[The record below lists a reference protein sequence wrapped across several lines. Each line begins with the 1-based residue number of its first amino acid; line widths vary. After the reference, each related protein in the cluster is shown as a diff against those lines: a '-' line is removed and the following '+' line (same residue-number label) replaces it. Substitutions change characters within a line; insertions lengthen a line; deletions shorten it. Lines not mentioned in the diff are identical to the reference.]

1 MIDLIKVRLY
11 QFVVSCYK
19 TKILEIYTVL
29 WLAYIGVTLWSIVN
43 IIFNGSRATKMISW
57 SLSVIILPFLGP
69 LLYYLFGINRRKF
82 KLFKLKQT
90 EKRKLYS
97 ETYKE
102 LKGGE
107 QSVHEFEDYKHAKLA
122 SLIRKNSYFAPY
134 EGNEITLLNSG
145 EEAFGAIFNAIK
157 EAKEFIH
164 LQYYILEDGMLLDT
178 FFELFQ
184 EKVKEGVEIR
194 MLYDSLGSNS
204 MRGKMVKRFKKI
216 GVKAYSTMPIRF
228 GNLLFTL
235 NYRNHRKIIIIDGK
249 IGFTGGFNVSDK
261 YMKPISDLGIWQDLH
276 LKLQGPVVNSLQR
289 VFVKDYH
296 FAGKEELLL
305 QDKYFPKIAPSGD
318 TIAQIIS
325 SGPDSKYPA
334 IMQQYLAMINIAKKS
349 ICIANPYFI
358 PGEPVL
364 EAIRIAALSGI
375 KVTLLTPK
383 ISDSLLAQYSMFST
397 FESLLEVGVNIY
409 LRPDFSHSKV
419 IVIDGEIVSV
429 GSGNFDY
436 RSFEH
441 NFETN
446 AILYDA
452 EKASEIEELFLGHC
466 NDKIKLDLESF
477 KNRSPLSKFLEGLAK
492 FFSPLL

>member
-1 MIDLIKVRLY
+1 MNTI
-11 QFVVSCYK
+11 F
-19 TKILEIYTVL
+19 
-29 WLAYIGVTLWSIVN
+29 WLAYISVTLWSIVN

-57 SLSVIILPFLGP
+57 SLSVIILPFIGP

-90 EKRKLYS
+90 EKRRLYS

-107 QSVHEFEDYKHAKLA
+107 QSVHKFDDYKEDKLA

-134 EGNEITLLNSG
+134 EGNDITLLNSG
-145 EEAFGAIFNAIK
+145 EEAFGAIFKAIE

-164 LQYYILEDGMLLDT
+164 LQYYILEEGMLLDK
-178 FFELFQ
+178 FYELFQ
-184 EKVKEGVEIR
+184 KKVKEGVEIR

-204 MRGKMVKRFKKI
+204 MRGKVVKRFKDI
-216 GVKAYSTMPIRF
+216 GVKAFPTMPIRF

-235 NYRNHRKIIIIDGK
+235 NYRNHRKIIIVDGK

-261 YMKPISDLGIWQDLH
+261 YMKPISDLGTWQDLH
-276 LKLQGPVVNSLQR
+276 LRIQGPLVNSLQR
-289 VFVKDYH
+289 IFVKDYH

-305 QDKYFPKIAPSGD
+305 QDKYFPKIAPSGE
-318 TIAQIIS
+318 TVAQIIS

-334 IMQQYLAMINIAKKS
+334 IMQQYLAMINIATKS

-364 EAIRIAALSGI
+364 EAIRIAALSGVN
-375 KVTLLTPK
+375 VTLLTPK
-383 ISDSLLAQYSMFST
+383 KSDSLLAQYSMFST
-397 FESLLEVGVNIY
+397 FDSLLEVGANIY

-419 IVIDGEIVSV
+419 IVIDSEIASV

-446 AILYDA
+446 AILYD
-452 EKASEIEELFLGHC
+452 EDKAKQIEELFLRHC
-466 NDKIKLDLESF
+466 TDDVKLELEAF
-477 KNRSPLSKFLEGLAK
+477 RKRSPFSKFLEGLAK

>member
-1 MIDLIKVRLY
+1 MDT
-11 QFVVSCYK
+11 FF
-19 TKILEIYTVL
+19 
-29 WLAYIGVTLWSIVN
+29 WLAYITVTIWSVIN
-43 IIFNGSRATKMISW
+43 IIFNGSRATKMFSW
-57 SLSVIILPFLGP
+57 SLTVIVLPFLGP
-69 LLYYLFGINRRKF
+69 IFYYLFGINRRKF

-102 LKGGE
+102 LKHG
-107 QSVHEFEDYKHAKLA
+107 QQCVHDFKDYKQDKLS
-122 SLIRKNSYFAPY
+122 SLIRKNSYFAAY
-134 EGNEITLLNSG
+134 EGNDITLLNSG
-145 EEAFGAIFNAIK
+145 EQTFEAIFKAIE

-164 LQYYILEDGMLLDT
+164 MQYYILEKGMLLDR
-178 FFELFQ
+178 FFELFT
-184 EKVKEGVEIR
+184 KKIKEGVEIR
-194 MLYDSLGSNS
+194 ILYDSLGSNS
-204 MRGKMVKRFKKI
+204 LRGKVVTRFKDM
-216 GVKAYSTMPIRF
+216 GVMAFSSMPIRF

-235 NYRNHRKIIIIDGK
+235 NYRNHRKIIVIDGK

-276 LKLQGPVVNSLQR
+276 LRLEGPVVNSLQR

-296 FAGKEELLL
+296 FASNEELLL
-305 QDKYFPKIAPSGD
+305 QDRYFPKMKASGNHV
-318 TIAQIIS
+318 AQVIS

-334 IMQQYLAMINIAKKS
+334 IMQQYLAMINIARNR

-364 EAIRIAALSGI
+364 EALRIAALSGVEVI
-375 KVTLLTPK
+375 LLTPRK
-383 ISDSLLAQYSMFST
+383 SDSLLAKYSMFSM
-397 FESLLEVGVNIY
+397 FESLLEVGVKIY
-409 LRPDFSHSKV
+409 LRKDFSHSKV
-419 IVIDGEIVSV
+419 IIIDGEIASV

-446 AILYDA
+446 AILYD
-452 EKASEIEELFLGHC
+452 KALS
-466 NDKIKLDLESF
+466 DKIEGLLKEQCVQEIRLDLEQF
-477 KNRSPLSKFLEGLAK
+477 KKRSRFTKFLEGLAK

>member
-1 MIDLIKVRLY
+1 MVNT
-11 QFVVSCYK
+11 FFWV
-19 TKILEIYTVL
+19 
-29 WLAYIGVTLWSIVN
+29 AYIAVTLWSIVN

-57 SLSVIILPFLGP
+57 SLSVIIFPFLGP

-90 EKRKLYS
+90 EKRRLYS

-102 LKGGE
+102 LEGGE
-107 QSVHEFEDYKHAKLA
+107 QSVHDFDDYKRDKLA

-134 EGNEITLLNSG
+134 EGNEVTLLNSG
-145 EEAFGAIFNAIK
+145 EEAFGAIFKAIK
-157 EAKEFIH
+157 GAKKFIH
-164 LQYYILEDGMLLDT
+164 IQYYILEDGMLLDK
-178 FFELFQ
+178 FYELFK

-194 MLYDSLGSNS
+194 MLYDSFGSNS
-204 MRGKMVKRFKKI
+204 MRGKRVQRFKDI
-216 GVKAYSTMPIRF
+216 GVKAFSTMPIRF

-235 NYRNHRKIIIIDGK
+235 NYRNHRKIVIIDGNV
-249 IGFTGGFNVSDK
+249 GFTGGFNVSDK
-261 YMKPISDLGIWQDLH
+261 YMKPVSELGIWQDLH
-276 LKLQGPVVNSLQR
+276 VQIKGPAVNSLQR

-305 QDKYFPKIAPSGD
+305 QDKYFPKVDSSGK
-318 TIAQIIS
+318 TVAQIIS
-325 SGPDSKYPA
+325 SGPDSRYPA
-334 IMQQYLAMINIAKKS
+334 IMQQYLAMINIATKS

-375 KVTLLTPK
+375 QVTLLTPK

-397 FESLLEVGVNIY
+397 FEALLEVGANIY

-419 IVIDGEIVSV
+419 IIIDGEIVSV

-446 AILYDA
+446 AILYDK
-452 EKASEIEELFLGHC
+452 EKASEIEKLFESHC
-466 NDKIKLDLESF
+466 TDEVKVDLEEF
-477 KNRSPLSKFLEGLAK
+477 KKRSPFSKFLEGLAK

>member
-1 MIDLIKVRLY
+1 MVNTI
-11 QFVVSCYK
+11 F
-19 TKILEIYTVL
+19 
-29 WLAYIGVTLWSIVN
+29 WLAYVAVTLWSIVN

-57 SLSVIILPFLGP
+57 SLSVIIFPFLGP

-82 KLFKLKQT
+82 KLFKLKQN
-90 EKRKLYS
+90 EKRKLFS

-102 LKGGE
+102 LEGGE
-107 QSVHEFEDYKHAKLA
+107 QSVHEFEDYKQDKLA

-134 EGNEITLLNSG
+134 KGNGVALLNSG
-145 EEAFGAIFNAIK
+145 EETFNAIFK
-157 EAKEFIH
+157 AIEGAKKFIH
-164 LQYYILEDGMLLDT
+164 LQYYILEDGMLLDR
-178 FFELFQ
+178 FYELFQ
-184 EKVKEGVEIR
+184 KKVKEGVEIR
-194 MLYDSLGSNS
+194 MLYDSFGSNS
-204 MRGKMVKRFKKI
+204 MRGKRVQRFKDL

-235 NYRNHRKIIIIDGK
+235 NYRNHRKIVVVDGN

-261 YMKPISDLGIWQDLH
+261 YMKPDSDLGIWQDLH
-276 LKLQGPVVNSLQR
+276 LQITGPAVNSLQR

-305 QDKYFPKIAPSGD
+305 QDKYFPKIESAGE
-318 TIAQIIS
+318 TVAQIIS
-325 SGPDSKYPA
+325 SGPDSRYPA
-334 IMQQYLAMINIAKKS
+334 IMQQYLAMINIATKS

-364 EAIRIAALSGI
+364 EAIRIAALSGVE
-375 KVTLLTPK
+375 VTLLTPK

-397 FESLLEVGVNIY
+397 FEALLEVGAKIY

-419 IVIDGEIVSV
+419 IIIDSEIVSV

-446 AILYDA
+446 AILYDKD
-452 EKASEIEELFLGHC
+452 KASHIEELFTKHC
-466 NDKIKLDLESF
+466 TEDAIVDLEDF
-477 KNRSPLSKFLEGLAK
+477 KKRSPFSKFLEGLAK

>member
-1 MIDLIKVRLY
+1 MTTL
-11 QFVVSCYK
+11 F
-19 TKILEIYTVL
+19 
-29 WLAYIGVTLWSIVN
+29 WLAYITVTLWSIIN

-69 LLYYLFGINRRKF
+69 LFYYLFGINRRKF

-90 EKRKLYS
+90 EKRRLYS

-102 LKGGE
+102 LKGGK
-107 QSVHEFEDYKHAKLA
+107 QSVHEFKDYKQNKLA

-134 EGNEITLLNSG
+134 EGNKIILLNSG
-145 EEAFGAIFNAIK
+145 EEAFGAIFKAIE

-164 LQYYILEDGMLLDT
+164 MQYYILEDGMLLDR
-178 FFELFQ
+178 FYELFQ
-184 EKVKEGVEIR
+184 QKVKEGVEIR

-204 MRGKMVKRFKKI
+204 MRGKVVKRFRKI
-216 GVKAYSTMPIRF
+216 GVKAHSTLPIRF

-235 NYRNHRKIIIIDGK
+235 NYRNHRKIVIVDGK

-261 YMKPISDLGIWQDLH
+261 YMKPVSELGIWQDLH
-276 LKLQGPVVNSLQR
+276 IQINGPAVNSLQR
-289 VFVKDYH
+289 IFVKDYH

-305 QDKYFPKIAPSGD
+305 QDKYFPKIAPQGE

-325 SGPDSKYPA
+325 SGPDSRYPA
-334 IMQQYLAMINIAKKS
+334 IMQQYLAMINIAKES

-364 EAIRIAALSGI
+364 EALRIAALSGV
-375 KVTLLTPK
+375 KVTLLTPRK
-383 ISDSLLAQYSMFST
+383 SDSLLAQYSMFST
-397 FESLLEVGVNIY
+397 FENLLEVGTHIY

-419 IVIDGEIVSV
+419 IIIDSEIVSV

-446 AILYDA
+446 AILYDDK
-452 EKASEIEELFLGHC
+452 KAGEIEKFFMSHCKAEVKLEL
-466 NDKIKLDLESF
+466 DSF
-477 KNRSPLSKFLEGLAK
+477 KKRSAFSKFLEGLAK

>member
-1 MIDLIKVRLY
+1 MNTI
-11 QFVVSCYK
+11 F
-19 TKILEIYTVL
+19 
-29 WLAYIGVTLWSIVN
+29 WLAYLSVTLWSIVN

-57 SLSVIILPFLGP
+57 SFSVIILPFIGP

-90 EKRKLYS
+90 EKRRLYS

-107 QSVHEFEDYKHAKLA
+107 QSVHRFNDYKEDKLA

-134 EGNEITLLNSG
+134 EGNDITLLNSG
-145 EEAFGAIFNAIK
+145 EEAFGAIFKAIE

-164 LQYYILEDGMLLDT
+164 LQYYILEEGMLLDK
-178 FFELFQ
+178 FYELFQ
-184 EKVKEGVEIR
+184 KKVKEGVEIR

-204 MRGKMVKRFKKI
+204 MRGKVVKRFKDI
-216 GVKAYSTMPIRF
+216 GVKAFPTMPIRF

-235 NYRNHRKIIIIDGK
+235 NYRNHRKIIIVDGK

-261 YMKPISDLGIWQDLH
+261 YMKPISDLGTWQDLH
-276 LKLQGPVVNSLQR
+276 LRIQGPLVNSLQR
-289 VFVKDYH
+289 IFVKDYH

-305 QDKYFPKIAPSGD
+305 QDKYFPKIAPSGE
-318 TIAQIIS
+318 TVAQIIS

-334 IMQQYLAMINIAKKS
+334 IMQQYLAMINIATKS

-364 EAIRIAALSGI
+364 EAIRIAALSGVN
-375 KVTLLTPK
+375 VTLLTPK
-383 ISDSLLAQYSMFST
+383 KSDSLLAQYSMFST
-397 FESLLEVGVNIY
+397 FDSLLEVGANIY

-419 IVIDGEIVSV
+419 IVIDSEIASV

-446 AILYDA
+446 AILYD
-452 EKASEIEELFLGHC
+452 EDKAKQIEELFLRHC
-466 NDKIKLDLESF
+466 TDDVKLELEAF
-477 KNRSPLSKFLEGLAK
+477 RKRSPFSKFLEGLAK

>member
-1 MIDLIKVRLY
+1 VINTI
-11 QFVVSCYK
+11 
-19 TKILEIYTVL
+19 L
-29 WLAYIGVTLWSIVN
+29 WLAYIAVTLWSIVN
-43 IIFNGSRATKMISW
+43 IIFNGSKATKMISW
-57 SLSVIILPFLGP
+57 SLSVIIFPFLGP

-90 EKRKLYS
+90 EKRRLYS

-102 LKGGE
+102 LEGGE
-107 QSVHEFEDYKHAKLA
+107 QSVHHFDDYKREKLA

-134 EGNEITLLNSG
+134 EGNDIKLLNSG
-145 EEAFGAIFNAIK
+145 EEAFGAIFKAIE

-164 LQYYILEDGMLLDT
+164 LQYYILEDGMLLDR
-178 FFELFQ
+178 FYELFKK
-184 EKVKEGVEIR
+184 KVKEGVEIR
-194 MLYDSLGSNS
+194 MLYDSFGSNS
-204 MRGKMVKRFKKI
+204 MRGKRVKRFKDI
-216 GVKAYSTMPIRF
+216 GVKAFSTMPIRF

-235 NYRNHRKIIIIDGK
+235 NYRNHRKILIIDGK

-261 YMKPISDLGIWQDLH
+261 YMKPVSELGIWQDLH
-276 LKLQGPVVNSLQR
+276 LRIQGPAVNSLQR

-305 QDKYFPKIAPSGD
+305 QDKYFPKVEPTGK
-318 TIAQIIS
+318 TVTQIIS
-325 SGPDSKYPA
+325 SGPDSRYPA
-334 IMQQYLAMINIAKKS
+334 IMQQYLAMINIAESS

-364 EAIRIAALSGI
+364 EAIRIAALSGV

-397 FESLLEVGVNIY
+397 FEALLEVGANIY

-419 IVIDGEIVSV
+419 IIIDGEIVSV

-446 AILYDA
+446 AIVYDD
-452 EKASEIEELFLGHC
+452 EKASEIEKLFTNHC
-466 NDKIKLDLESF
+466 TEDVKVDLEEF
-477 KNRSPLSKFLEGLAK
+477 KNRSPFSKFLEGLAK

>member
-1 MIDLIKVRLY
+1 MNTI
-11 QFVVSCYK
+11 F
-19 TKILEIYTVL
+19 
-29 WLAYIGVTLWSIVN
+29 WLAYLSVTLWSIVN

-57 SLSVIILPFLGP
+57 SLSVIILPFIGP

-90 EKRKLYS
+90 EKRRLYS

-107 QSVHEFEDYKHAKLA
+107 QSVHKFKDYKEDKLA

-134 EGNEITLLNSG
+134 EGNDITLLNSG
-145 EEAFGAIFNAIK
+145 EEAFGAIFKAIE

-164 LQYYILEDGMLLDT
+164 LQYYILEEGMLLDR
-178 FFELFQ
+178 FYELFQ
-184 EKVKEGVEIR
+184 KKVKEGVEIR

-204 MRGKMVKRFKKI
+204 MRGKVVKRFKDI
-216 GVKAYSTMPIRF
+216 GVKAFPTMPIRF

-235 NYRNHRKIIIIDGK
+235 NYRNHRKIIIVDGK

-261 YMKPISDLGIWQDLH
+261 YMKPISDLGTWQDLH
-276 LKLQGPVVNSLQR
+276 LRIQGPLVNSLQR
-289 VFVKDYH
+289 IFVKDYH

-305 QDKYFPKIAPSGD
+305 QDKYFPKIEPSGE
-318 TIAQIIS
+318 TVAQIIS

-334 IMQQYLAMINIAKKS
+334 IMQQYLAMINIATKS

-364 EAIRIAALSGI
+364 EAIRIAALSGVN
-375 KVTLLTPK
+375 VTLLTPK
-383 ISDSLLAQYSMFST
+383 KSDSLLAQYSMFST
-397 FESLLEVGVNIY
+397 FDSLLEVGANIY

-419 IVIDGEIVSV
+419 IVIDSEIASV

-446 AILYDA
+446 AILYDQD
-452 EKASEIEELFLGHC
+452 KAKQIEELFLRHC
-466 NDKIKLDLESF
+466 TDDVKLELEAF
-477 KNRSPLSKFLEGLAK
+477 RKRSPFSKFLEGLAK

>member
-1 MIDLIKVRLY
+1 MVNTI
-11 QFVVSCYK
+11 F
-19 TKILEIYTVL
+19 
-29 WLAYIGVTLWSIVN
+29 WLAYIAVTLWSIVN

-57 SLSVIILPFLGP
+57 SLSVIIFPFLGP

-82 KLFKLKQT
+82 KLFKLKQN
-90 EKRKLYS
+90 EKRKLFS

-102 LKGGE
+102 LEGGE
-107 QSVHEFEDYKHAKLA
+107 QSVHEFEDYKQDKLA

-134 EGNEITLLNSG
+134 KGNGVALLNSG
-145 EEAFGAIFNAIK
+145 EETFNAIFK
-157 EAKEFIH
+157 AIEGAKKFIH
-164 LQYYILEDGMLLDT
+164 LQYYILEDGMLLDR
-178 FFELFQ
+178 FYELFQ
-184 EKVKEGVEIR
+184 KKVKEGVEIR
-194 MLYDSLGSNS
+194 MLYDSFGSNS
-204 MRGKMVKRFKKI
+204 MRGKRVQRFKDL

-235 NYRNHRKIIIIDGK
+235 NYRNHRKIVVVDGN

-261 YMKPISDLGIWQDLH
+261 YMKPDSDLGIWQDLH
-276 LKLQGPVVNSLQR
+276 LQITGPAVNSLQR

-305 QDKYFPKIAPSGD
+305 QDKYFPKIESAGE
-318 TIAQIIS
+318 TVAQIIS
-325 SGPDSKYPA
+325 SGPDSRYPA
-334 IMQQYLAMINIAKKS
+334 IMQQYLAMINIATKS

-364 EAIRIAALSGI
+364 EAIRIAALSGVE
-375 KVTLLTPK
+375 VTLLTPK

-397 FESLLEVGVNIY
+397 FEALLEVGAKIY

-419 IVIDGEIVSV
+419 IIIDSEIVSV

-446 AILYDA
+446 AILYDKD
-452 EKASEIEELFLGHC
+452 KASHIEELFTKHC
-466 NDKIKLDLESF
+466 TEDAKVDLEDF
-477 KNRSPLSKFLEGLAK
+477 KKRSPFSKFLEGLAK

>member
-1 MIDLIKVRLY
+1 MNTL
-11 QFVVSCYK
+11 F
-19 TKILEIYTVL
+19 
-29 WLAYIGVTLWSIVN
+29 WLAYLAVTLWSIIN

-69 LLYYLFGINRRKF
+69 LFYYLFGINRRKF

-102 LKGGE
+102 LNGGE
-107 QSVHEFEDYKHAKLA
+107 QSVHRFDDYKQDKLA

-134 EGNEITLLNSG
+134 EGNDVTLLNSG
-145 EEAFGAIFNAIK
+145 EEAFGAIFRALE

-164 LQYYILEDGMLLDT
+164 LQYYILEDGLLLDR
-178 FFELFQ
+178 FYEIFQ
-184 EKVKEGVEIR
+184 KKVKEGVEIR

-204 MRGKMVKRFKKI
+204 MRGKRVQRFKDI
-216 GVKAYSTMPIRF
+216 GVKAFSTMPIRF

-235 NYRNHRKIIIIDGK
+235 NYRNHRKIVIVDGN

-261 YMKPISDLGIWQDLH
+261 YIKPESELGIWQDLH
-276 LKLQGPVVNSLQR
+276 LQITGPAVNSLQR

-305 QDKYFPKIAPSGD
+305 QDKYFPKIKSAGN
-318 TIAQIIS
+318 TVAQIIS
-325 SGPDSKYPA
+325 SGPDSRYPA
-334 IMQQYLAMINIAKKS
+334 IMQQYIAMINSATKS

-364 EAIRIAALSGI
+364 EAIRIAALSGVE
-375 KVTLLTPK
+375 VTLLTPK

-397 FESLLEVGVNIY
+397 FEALLEVGAKIY

-419 IVIDGEIVSV
+419 IIVDGEIVSV

-446 AILYDA
+446 AILYDKD
-452 EKASEIEELFLGHC
+452 KASHIEKLFTKHC
-466 NDKIKLDLESF
+466 TEDAKVDLEDF
-477 KNRSPLSKFLEGLAK
+477 KKRSPFSKFLEGLAK

>member
-1 MIDLIKVRLY
+1 MVNTI
-11 QFVVSCYK
+11 F
-19 TKILEIYTVL
+19 
-29 WLAYIGVTLWSIVN
+29 WLAYVAVTLWSIVN

-57 SLSVIILPFLGP
+57 SLSVIIFPFLGP

-82 KLFKLKQT
+82 KLFKLKQN
-90 EKRKLYS
+90 EKRKLFS

-102 LKGGE
+102 LEGGE
-107 QSVHEFEDYKHAKLA
+107 QSVHEFEDYKQDKLA

-134 EGNEITLLNSG
+134 KGNGVALLNSG
-145 EEAFGAIFNAIK
+145 EETFNAIFK
-157 EAKEFIH
+157 AIEGAKKFIH
-164 LQYYILEDGMLLDT
+164 LQYYILEDGMLLDR
-178 FFELFQ
+178 FYELFQ
-184 EKVKEGVEIR
+184 KKVKEGVEIR
-194 MLYDSLGSNS
+194 MLYDSFGSNS
-204 MRGKMVKRFKKI
+204 MRGKRVQRFKDL

-235 NYRNHRKIIIIDGK
+235 NYRNHRKIVVVDGN

-261 YMKPISDLGIWQDLH
+261 YMKPDSDLGIWQDLH
-276 LKLQGPVVNSLQR
+276 LQITGPAVNSLQR

-305 QDKYFPKIAPSGD
+305 QDKYFPKIESAGE
-318 TIAQIIS
+318 TVAQIIS
-325 SGPDSKYPA
+325 SGPDSRYPA
-334 IMQQYLAMINIAKKS
+334 IMQQYLAMINIATKS

-364 EAIRIAALSGI
+364 EAIRIAALSGVE
-375 KVTLLTPK
+375 VTLLTPK

-397 FESLLEVGVNIY
+397 FEALLEVGAKIY

-419 IVIDGEIVSV
+419 IIIDSEIVSV

-446 AILYDA
+446 AILYDKD
-452 EKASEIEELFLGHC
+452 KASHIEELFTKHC
-466 NDKIKLDLESF
+466 TEDAKVDLEDF
-477 KNRSPLSKFLEGLAK
+477 KKRSPFSKFLEGLAK

>member
-1 MIDLIKVRLY
+1 MNTI
-11 QFVVSCYK
+11 F
-19 TKILEIYTVL
+19 
-29 WLAYIGVTLWSIVN
+29 WLAYLSVTLWSIVN

-57 SLSVIILPFLGP
+57 SLSVIILPFIGP

-90 EKRKLYS
+90 EKRRLYS

-107 QSVHEFEDYKHAKLA
+107 QSVHKFNDYKEDKLA

-134 EGNEITLLNSG
+134 EGNDITLLNSG
-145 EEAFGAIFNAIK
+145 EEAFGAIFKAIE

-164 LQYYILEDGMLLDT
+164 LQYYILEEGMLLDR
-178 FFELFQ
+178 FYELFQ
-184 EKVKEGVEIR
+184 KKVKEGVEIR

-204 MRGKMVKRFKKI
+204 MRGKVVKRFKDI
-216 GVKAYSTMPIRF
+216 GVKAFPTMPIRF

-235 NYRNHRKIIIIDGK
+235 NYRNHRKIIIVDGK

-261 YMKPISDLGIWQDLH
+261 YMKPISDLGTWQDLH
-276 LKLQGPVVNSLQR
+276 LRIQGPLVNSLQR
-289 VFVKDYH
+289 IFVKDYH

-305 QDKYFPKIAPSGD
+305 QDKYFPKIAPSGE
-318 TIAQIIS
+318 TVAQIIS

-334 IMQQYLAMINIAKKS
+334 IMQQYLAMINIATKS

-364 EAIRIAALSGI
+364 EAIRIAALSGVN
-375 KVTLLTPK
+375 VTLLTPK
-383 ISDSLLAQYSMFST
+383 KSDSLLAQYSMFST
-397 FESLLEVGVNIY
+397 FDSLLEVGANIY

-419 IVIDGEIVSV
+419 IVIDSEIASV

-446 AILYDA
+446 AILYDQD
-452 EKASEIEELFLGHC
+452 KAKQIEELFLRHC
-466 NDKIKLDLESF
+466 TDDVKLELEAF
-477 KNRSPLSKFLEGLAK
+477 RKRSPFSKFLEGLAK

>member
-1 MIDLIKVRLY
+1 MNTI
-11 QFVVSCYK
+11 F
-19 TKILEIYTVL
+19 
-29 WLAYIGVTLWSIVN
+29 WLAYLSVTLWSIVN

-57 SLSVIILPFLGP
+57 SLSVIILPFIGP

-90 EKRKLYS
+90 EKRRLYS

-107 QSVHEFEDYKHAKLA
+107 QSVHKFEDYKEDKLA

-134 EGNEITLLNSG
+134 EGNDITLLNSG
-145 EEAFGAIFNAIK
+145 EEAFGAIFKAIE

-164 LQYYILEDGMLLDT
+164 LQYYILEEGMLLDR
-178 FFELFQ
+178 FYELFQ
-184 EKVKEGVEIR
+184 KKVKEGVEIR

-204 MRGKMVKRFKKI
+204 MRGKVVKRFKDI
-216 GVKAYSTMPIRF
+216 GVKAFPTMPIRF

-235 NYRNHRKIIIIDGK
+235 NYRNHRKIIIVDGK

-261 YMKPISDLGIWQDLH
+261 YMKPISDLGTWQDLH
-276 LKLQGPVVNSLQR
+276 LRIQGPLVNSLQR
-289 VFVKDYH
+289 IFVKDYH
-296 FAGKEELLL
+296 FAGKEKLLL
-305 QDKYFPKIAPSGD
+305 QDKYFPKIAPSGE
-318 TIAQIIS
+318 TVAQIIS

-334 IMQQYLAMINIAKKS
+334 IMQQYLAMINIATKS

-364 EAIRIAALSGI
+364 EAIRIAALSGVN
-375 KVTLLTPK
+375 VTLLTPK
-383 ISDSLLAQYSMFST
+383 KSDSLLAQYSMFST
-397 FESLLEVGVNIY
+397 FDSLLEVGANIY

-419 IVIDGEIVSV
+419 IVIDSEIASV

-446 AILYDA
+446 AILYDQD
-452 EKASEIEELFLGHC
+452 KAKQIEELFLRHC
-466 NDKIKLDLESF
+466 TDEVKLELEAF
-477 KNRSPLSKFLEGLAK
+477 RKRSPFSKFLEGLAK

>member
-1 MIDLIKVRLY
+1 MINTI
-11 QFVVSCYK
+11 
-19 TKILEIYTVL
+19 L
-29 WLAYIGVTLWSIVN
+29 WLAYIAVTLWSIVN
-43 IIFNGSRATKMISW
+43 IIFNGSKATKMISW
-57 SLSVIILPFLGP
+57 SLSVIIFPFLGP

-90 EKRKLYS
+90 EKRRLYS

-102 LKGGE
+102 LEGGE
-107 QSVHEFEDYKHAKLA
+107 QSVHHFDDYKREKLA

-134 EGNEITLLNSG
+134 EGNDIKLLNSG
-145 EEAFGAIFNAIK
+145 EEAFGAIFKAIE

-164 LQYYILEDGMLLDT
+164 LQYYILEDGMLLDR
-178 FFELFQ
+178 FYELFKK
-184 EKVKEGVEIR
+184 KVKEGVEIR
-194 MLYDSLGSNS
+194 MLYDSFGSNS
-204 MRGKMVKRFKKI
+204 MRGKRVKRFKDI
-216 GVKAYSTMPIRF
+216 GVKAFSTMPIRF

-235 NYRNHRKIIIIDGK
+235 NYRNHRKILIIDGK

-261 YMKPISDLGIWQDLH
+261 YMKPVSELGIWQDLH
-276 LKLQGPVVNSLQR
+276 LRIQGPAVNSLQR

-305 QDKYFPKIAPSGD
+305 QDKYFPKVEPTGK
-318 TIAQIIS
+318 TVTQIIS
-325 SGPDSKYPA
+325 SGPDSRYPA
-334 IMQQYLAMINIAKKS
+334 IMQQYLAMINIAESS

-364 EAIRIAALSGI
+364 EAIRIAALSGV

-397 FESLLEVGVNIY
+397 FEALLEVGANIY

-419 IVIDGEIVSV
+419 IIIDGEIVSV

-446 AILYDA
+446 AIVYDD
-452 EKASEIEELFLGHC
+452 EKASEIEKLFTNHC
-466 NDKIKLDLESF
+466 TEDVKVDLEEF
-477 KNRSPLSKFLEGLAK
+477 KNRSPFSKFLEGLAK

>member
-1 MIDLIKVRLY
+1 MNTI
-11 QFVVSCYK
+11 F
-19 TKILEIYTVL
+19 
-29 WLAYIGVTLWSIVN
+29 WLAYLSVTLWSIVN

-57 SLSVIILPFLGP
+57 SLSVIILPFIGP

-90 EKRKLYS
+90 EKRRLYS

-107 QSVHEFEDYKHAKLA
+107 QSVHKFEDYKEDKLA

-134 EGNEITLLNSG
+134 EGNDITLLNSG
-145 EEAFGAIFNAIK
+145 EEAFGAIFKAIE

-164 LQYYILEDGMLLDT
+164 LQYYILEEGMLLDR
-178 FFELFQ
+178 FYELFQ
-184 EKVKEGVEIR
+184 KKVKEGVEIR

-204 MRGKMVKRFKKI
+204 MRGKVVKRFKDI
-216 GVKAYSTMPIRF
+216 GVKAFPTMPIRF

-235 NYRNHRKIIIIDGK
+235 NYRNHRKIIIVDGK

-261 YMKPISDLGIWQDLH
+261 YMKPISDLGTWQDLH
-276 LKLQGPVVNSLQR
+276 LRIQGPLVNSLQR
-289 VFVKDYH
+289 IFVKDYH

-305 QDKYFPKIAPSGD
+305 QDKYFPKIEPSGE
-318 TIAQIIS
+318 TVAQIIS

-334 IMQQYLAMINIAKKS
+334 IMQQYLAMINIATKS

-364 EAIRIAALSGI
+364 EAIRIAALSGVN
-375 KVTLLTPK
+375 VTLLTPK
-383 ISDSLLAQYSMFST
+383 KSDSLLAQYSMFST
-397 FESLLEVGVNIY
+397 FDSLLEVGANIY

-419 IVIDGEIVSV
+419 IVIDSEIASV

-446 AILYDA
+446 AILYDQD
-452 EKASEIEELFLGHC
+452 KAKQIEELFLRHC
-466 NDKIKLDLESF
+466 TDDVKLELEAF
-477 KNRSPLSKFLEGLAK
+477 RKRSPFSKFLEGLAK

>member
-1 MIDLIKVRLY
+1 MNTI
-11 QFVVSCYK
+11 
-19 TKILEIYTVL
+19 L
-29 WLAYIGVTLWSIVN
+29 WLAYISVTLWSIVN

-57 SLSVIILPFLGP
+57 SLSVIIFPFLGP

-90 EKRKLYS
+90 EKRRLYT

-102 LKGGE
+102 LEGGE
-107 QSVHEFEDYKHAKLA
+107 QSVHTFKDYKQDKLA

-134 EGNEITLLNSG
+134 EGNDITLLNSG
-145 EEAFGAIFNAIK
+145 EETFSAIFKAIE

-164 LQYYILEDGMLLDT
+164 LQYYILEEGILLDR
-178 FFELFQ
+178 FYELFQ
-184 EKVKEGVEIR
+184 KKVKEGVEIR

-204 MRGKMVKRFKKI
+204 MRGKVVKRFKDI
-216 GVKAYSTMPIRF
+216 GVKAFSTMPIRF

-235 NYRNHRKIIIIDGK
+235 NYRNHRKIVIVDGK

-261 YMKPISDLGIWQDLH
+261 YMKAVSDLGLWQDLH
-276 LKLQGPVVNSLQR
+276 LRIAGPAVNSLQR

-305 QDKYFPKIAPSGD
+305 QDKYFPKVEPSGN

-325 SGPDSKYPA
+325 SGPDSRYPA
-334 IMQQYLAMINIAKKS
+334 IMQQYLAMINIATDS
-349 ICIANPYFI
+349 ISIANPYFI

-364 EAIRIAALSGI
+364 EALRIAALSGV

-383 ISDSLLAQYSMFST
+383 NSDSLLAQYSMFST
-397 FESLLEVGVNIY
+397 FDSLLEVEANIY

-419 IVIDGEIVSV
+419 IIIDGEIVSV

-446 AILYDA
+446 AILYDK
-452 EKASEIEELFLGHC
+452 EKATEIEELFLRHC
-466 NDKIKLDLESF
+466 TDDVKLELEAF
-477 KNRSPLSKFLEGLAK
+477 RKRSPVSKFLEGLAK

>member
-1 MIDLIKVRLY
+1 MNTI
-11 QFVVSCYK
+11 F
-19 TKILEIYTVL
+19 
-29 WLAYIGVTLWSIVN
+29 WLAYLSVTLWSIVN

-57 SLSVIILPFLGP
+57 SLSVIIFPFFGP

-90 EKRKLYS
+90 EKRRLYS

-102 LKGGE
+102 LEGGE
-107 QSVHEFEDYKHAKLA
+107 QSVHKFDDYKEDKLA

-134 EGNEITLLNSG
+134 DGNDVTLLNSG
-145 EEAFGAIFNAIK
+145 EETFNAIFK
-157 EAKEFIH
+157 AIEEAKEFIH
-164 LQYYILEDGMLLDT
+164 LQYYILEEGMLLDR
-178 FFELFQ
+178 FYELFQ
-184 EKVKEGVEIR
+184 KKVKDGVEIR

-204 MRGKMVKRFKKI
+204 MRGKVVKRFKDI
-216 GVKAYSTMPIRF
+216 GVKAFSTMPIRF

-235 NYRNHRKIIIIDGK
+235 NYRNHRKIVIVDGK

-261 YMKPISDLGIWQDLH
+261 YIKAVSDLGVWQDLH
-276 LKLQGPVVNSLQR
+276 LRIEGPAVNSLQR

-305 QDKYFPKIAPSGD
+305 QDKYFPKVEPSGD

-325 SGPDSKYPA
+325 SGPDSRYPA
-334 IMQQYLAMINIAKKS
+334 IMQQYLAMINVATDS

-364 EAIRIAALSGI
+364 EALRIAALSGV
-375 KVTLLTPK
+375 KVNLLVPK
-383 ISDSLLAQYSMFST
+383 KSDSLLAQFGVFST
-397 FESLLEVGVNIY
+397 FDSLLEVGAHIY

-419 IVIDGEIVSV
+419 IIIDGEIVSV

-446 AILYDA
+446 AILYDQD
-452 EKASEIEELFLGHC
+452 KATQIEELFLRHC
-466 NDKIKLDLESF
+466 TDDVKLEFEVF
-477 KNRSPLSKFLEGLAK
+477 KKRSLLSKFLEGLAK

>member
-1 MIDLIKVRLY
+1 MVNTI
-11 QFVVSCYK
+11 F
-19 TKILEIYTVL
+19 
-29 WLAYIGVTLWSIVN
+29 WLAYVAVTLWSIVN

-57 SLSVIILPFLGP
+57 SLSVIIFPFLGP

-82 KLFKLKQT
+82 KLFKLKQN
-90 EKRKLYS
+90 EKRKLFS

-102 LKGGE
+102 LEGGE
-107 QSVHEFEDYKHAKLA
+107 QSVHEFEDYKQDKLA

-134 EGNEITLLNSG
+134 KGNGVALLNSG
-145 EEAFGAIFNAIK
+145 EETFNAIFK
-157 EAKEFIH
+157 AIEGAKKFIH
-164 LQYYILEDGMLLDT
+164 LQYYILEDGMLLDR
-178 FFELFQ
+178 FYELFQ
-184 EKVKEGVEIR
+184 KKVKEGVEIR
-194 MLYDSLGSNS
+194 MLYDSFGSNS
-204 MRGKMVKRFKKI
+204 MRGKRVQRFKDL

-235 NYRNHRKIIIIDGK
+235 NYRNHRKIVVVDGN

-261 YMKPISDLGIWQDLH
+261 YMKPDSDLGIWQDLY
-276 LKLQGPVVNSLQR
+276 LQITGPAVNSLQR

-305 QDKYFPKIAPSGD
+305 QDKYFPKIESAGE
-318 TIAQIIS
+318 TVAQIIS
-325 SGPDSKYPA
+325 SGPDSRYPA
-334 IMQQYLAMINIAKKS
+334 IMQQYLAMINIATKS

-364 EAIRIAALSGI
+364 EAIRIAALSGVE
-375 KVTLLTPK
+375 VTLLTPK

-397 FESLLEVGVNIY
+397 FEALLEVGAKIY

-419 IVIDGEIVSV
+419 IIIDSEIVSV

-446 AILYDA
+446 AILYDKD
-452 EKASEIEELFLGHC
+452 KASHIEELFTKHC
-466 NDKIKLDLESF
+466 TEDAKVDLEDF
-477 KNRSPLSKFLEGLAK
+477 KKRSPFSKFLEGLAK